1 LSKSVPEELGAAP
14 DALSATLIDGAR
26 ELGIELSVADAARLL
41 GITAA
46 LADWNTRINLTA
58 ITEPRAM
65 LTHHLLDSLA
75 VHSFVDGARI
85 ADVGTGAGFPGLPLA
100 LVQPQWHF
108 TLIDSVAK
116 KLRFVDHVAQLAGIR
131 NITTVHARAQDFP
144 RDFPPAQQRVFDT
157 VLARA
162 FKPLP
167 ELVRLVRPL
176 CGPAT
181 RVLAMKGPRAAE
193 EIAALGSDWRVER
206 VDDLRVPGLDGTRK
220 LVTLRPV

>member
-1 LSKSVPEELGAAP
+1 MPDQAGAAP
-14 DALSATLIDGAR
+14 EALRATLIAGAL
-26 ELGIELSVADAARLL
+26 ELGIALSEADAARLL
-41 GITAA
+41 GITTA
-46 LADWNTRINLTA
+46 LADWNSRINLTA
-58 ITEPRAM
+58 ITEPLAM

-75 VHSFVDGARI
+75 IHSFVEGTRV
-85 ADVGTGAGFPGLPLA
+85 ADVGTGAGFPGLVLA
-100 LVQPQWHF
+100 LVQPQRHF

-116 KLRFVDHVAQLAGIR
+116 KLRFVDHAAQLAGIR
-131 NITTVHARAQDFP
+131 NVTTVHARAQDFP
-144 RDFPPAQQRVFDT
+144 RDFPPDQQRVFDT

-181 RVLAMKGPRAAE
+181 RVLAMKGPRAEE
-193 EIAALGSDWRVER
+193 EIAALGGGWRVDR
-206 VDDLRVPGLDGTRK
+206 VDDLQVPGLDGTRK